1 MKAVLTYVRRTAVQ
15 PSGASDGQLLE
26 AFVARRDDAA
36 FMALVRRHGAM
47 VLSVA
52 RRVLGHVQDAEDT
65 FQATF
70 LVLAKR
76 AASIQ
81 RRELLGN
88 WLYGVAYRTA
98 LEARRLESRRRASE
112 MQVSV
117 MPEPAVCPPEAG
129 RELPA
134 LVDQELARLPDKY
147 RIPIVLCDLEG
158 RSRKDVARRL
168 GIPEGTLSSRLA
180 TARQRLAR
188 RLTQRGV
195 TLSAG
200 AVAVALTQSAAAA
213 APCAALVGST
223 VRAAVLVSAGAP
235 CAGAVSTKALAL
247 LNGVVHAMFLT
258 KLKNAALV
266 VVAICLLGVGLSMR
280 PQGPA
285 TSGAA
290 ERPAAAQEK
299 KTPPAKAA
307 DELQGAWKLTSVIA
321 DGEKVGA
328 DQIPPQRIYFHD
340 GNGYMF
346 QDSRFR
352 DEFRYEIDATKT
364 PKTIDLTDRHR
375 DTTKGIYMR
384 QGEKL
389 TLCFAKDPD
398 ADRPGKFESPAESKT
413 ILMVFQLDPKAP
425 KLDLT
430 KIEAEKQARDN
441 RNGSAQNLKKL
452 ALAM

>member
-1 MKAVLTYVRRTAVQ
+1 MKAVLTYVRRTALH

-98 LEARRLESRRRASE
+98 LEARRLASRRRASE

-158 RSRKDVARRL
+158 QSRKDVARRL

-195 TLSAG
+195 TLSGVTLSAG

-223 VRAAVLVSAGAP
+223 VRGGVLVSGGAP
-235 CAGAVSTKALAL
+235 CAGADSEHV
-247 LNGVVHAMFLT
+247 
-258 KLKNAALV
+258 LV
-266 VVAICLLGVGLSMR
+266 
-280 PQGPA
+280 
-285 TSGAA
+285 
-290 ERPAAAQEK
+290 
-299 KTPPAKAA
+299 
-307 DELQGAWKLTSVIA
+307 
-321 DGEKVGA
+321 
-328 DQIPPQRIYFHD
+328 
-340 GNGYMF
+340 
-346 QDSRFR
+346 
-352 DEFRYEIDATKT
+352 
-364 PKTIDLTDRHR
+364 
-375 DTTKGIYMR
+375 
-384 QGEKL
+384 
-389 TLCFAKDPD
+389 
-398 ADRPGKFESPAESKT
+398 
-413 ILMVFQLDPKAP
+413 
-425 KLDLT
+425 
-430 KIEAEKQARDN
+430 
-441 RNGSAQNLKKL
+441 
-452 ALAM
+452 